1 LREFE
6 SASDGGVW
14 DVNTHLT
21 TLPGS
26 VGLLGSGSLAVG
38 PETQER
44 VAPCGISQDLSRAL
58 KILVVDD
65 NADALLLMALRLR
78 KLGYDV
84 RKAGDGQTALQLAAE
99 YRPDVVLMDL
109 SMPGI
114 DGYAA
119 ARRLRQLEG
128 GRVLLIALTGY
139 DDAESRRRAQD
150 AGFDHHM
157 VKPVETAELSGLL
170 SQHA

>member
-1 LREFE
+1 
-6 SASDGGVW
+6 
-14 DVNTHLT
+14 VNSHLT
-21 TLPGS
+21 TLAGS
-26 VGLLGSGSLAVG
+26 VGLLGSGSLPAG
-38 PETQER
+38 PESQER
-44 VAPCGISQDLSRAL
+44 AAPRGAPHDLPGAL

-65 NADALLLMALRLR
+65 NPDALLLMALRLR
-78 KLGYDV
+78 KLGHDV

-119 ARRLRQLEG
+119 ARRLRDIEG

-157 VKPVETAELSGLL
+157 VKPVETAELSDLL
-170 SQHA
+170 SQRA